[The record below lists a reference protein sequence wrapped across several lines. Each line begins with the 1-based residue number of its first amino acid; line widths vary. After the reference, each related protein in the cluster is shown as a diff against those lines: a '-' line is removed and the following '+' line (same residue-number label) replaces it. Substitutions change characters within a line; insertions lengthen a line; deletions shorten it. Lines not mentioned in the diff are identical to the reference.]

1 MDYYL
6 DYIAAISII
15 LFLQMQNVCL
25 ELNDAVAL
33 KYIYNLYSGQIQFVS
48 DTNSVS

>member
-6 DYIAAISII
+6 EYIAAISII
-15 LFLQMQNVCL
+15 LFLKMQNVCL

-33 KYIYNLYSGQIQFVS
+33 KYIYNLLYSGQIQFVS
-48 DTNSVS
+48 VIHSV

>member
-15 LFLQMQNVCL
+15 LFLQMQNVCI

-33 KYIYNLYSGQIQFVS
+33 RYIYNLYYSGQIQFVS
-48 DTNSVS
+48 DINSV

>member
-1 MDYYL
+1 MGYYL

-33 KYIYNLYSGQIQFVS
+33 RYKYNLPYSGQEQFVS
-48 DTNSVS
+48 DINSV